1 MLVSE
6 GGIESDS
13 FACQAHLHGGREGF
27 REAGLGDADAIALGV
42 HPLVSSS
49 GVSGLSGATPVEA
62 LEGGRVLAGK
72 SAMADGQMEA
82 FFLLQFCSTRTEK
95 P

>member
-1 MLVSE
+1 MVGE

-13 FACQAHLHGGREGF
+13 FACQALLPGGREGVQ
-27 REAGLGDADAIALGV
+27 EAGLGDADAIAQGV

-62 LEGGRVLAGK
+62 LEGGASRPVNQP
-72 SAMADGQMEA
+72 MADGQKEA
-82 FFLLQFCSTRTEK
+82 SFLLQICSTRTEK